1 MSVGAVPD
9 PEAVMAAVDRFE
21 AAKPNSHHPRLF
33 AHWSQITQPLTIK
46 MMGAG

>member
-1 MSVGAVPD
+1 
-9 PEAVMAAVDRFE
+9 MAAVDRFE

-46 MMGAG
+46 MIGSRVTGDCHARF